1 MKLERLSLEHGL
13 YALAFALAL
22 SVRLINLNAAPLS
35 DFEANWALQA
45 LQVARGEMLI
55 LDPQPAYSLLTGALF
70 FLFESSNALARFL
83 PVLAGSGLV
92 LLPVFFRRLLGQQAA
107 LIFAFGLAFDPGL
120 VAISRLAGG
129 PAFALSFGLLALG
142 WWYVGQPFWA
152 AIFGAVALLSGP
164 SVLIGAL
171 GLILAL
177 VVGRWLKNYG
187 LLDWLEQRGFV
198 TLNEAKGLT
207 TNQEE
212 MPRNAQ
218 HDISDASPESKVSDH
233 TQGTRRQVLWAGLA
247 TFIIV
252 GTLFFRY
259 PQGLSAF
266 VSTLPVY
273 LRGWLPLAALTPSW
287 TPALLLLVALIVYQP
302 LALVFGTLAAGRAWL
317 LRNSLGK
324 WLSVWAGVALLLNLL
339 YPARQVTD
347 LGWVLVPLWA
357 LAAQEI
363 SRYVGARPLDF
374 AIGDVLATVGQAGL
388 IFILLILGWLN
399 FTGLTIPSPD
409 PEAARLRW
417 LLIGG
422 VLVLGALATMLVG
435 LGWSAEV
442 ALKGLAWGGLLGLG
456 LFVLGAAFGVTRF
469 RQSSMEGELW
479 TPLPVA
485 GQAAQLLES
494 LGDLAEWR
502 HGYRNVLDI
511 TAIVRGGA
519 EAMPSLRWAL
529 RDFSSAQY
537 VDVLDQSSSPSV
549 VIAPE
554 DQPEPSLALSYR
566 GESFAWRGYPFWQE
580 GLTQNWIPWVVFRR
594 IPIRI
599 ERLTLWARSDIFPGG
614 VPSAESV
621 PADNPPQ

>member
-35 DFEANWALQA
+35 DFEASWALQA

-120 VAISRLAGG
+120 VALSRLAGG

-187 LLDWLEQRGFV
+187 FLDWLEQRGFV
-198 TLNEAKGLT
+198 TLNEAKGLP

-212 MPRNAQ
+212 MPRSAQ
-218 HDISDASPESKVSDH
+218 HDMSDASPESKVSDH

-273 LRGWLPLAALTPSW
+273 LRGWLPSTALTPSW

-347 LGWVLVPLWA
+347 LCWVLVPLWA

-363 SRYVGARPLDF
+363 SRYLDF
-374 AIGDVLATVGQAGL
+374 AIGDVLAIVGQAGL

-422 VLVLGALATMLVG
+422 VLVLGVLATMLVW

-456 LFVLGAAFGVTRF
+456 LFVLGAAFGVTRI
-469 RQSSMEGELW
+469 RQNSMEGELW

-485 GQAAQLLES
+485 GQEAQLLES

-529 RDFSSAQY
+529 RDFLSAQY

-566 GESFAWRGYPFWQE
+566 GESFTWRGYPFWQE

-621 PADNPPQ
+621 PAGNPPLNLTP

>member
-13 YALAFALAL
+13 YALAFVLAL

-35 DFEANWALQA
+35 DFEAGWALQA
-45 LQVARGEMLI
+45 LQVARGEMPI
-55 LDPQPAYSLLTGALF
+55 LGPQPAYSLLTGALF
-70 FLFESSNALARFL
+70 FLFKSSNALARLL

-92 LLPVFFRRLLGQQAA
+92 LLPVFFRRLLGQKAA
-107 LIFAFGLAFDPGL
+107 VVFAFGLAFDPGL
-120 VAISRLAGG
+120 VALSRLAGG
-129 PAFALSFGLLALG
+129 SAFALCFALLALG
-142 WWYVGQPFWA
+142 WWYIRQPFWA

-164 SVLIGAL
+164 PVLIGAL
-171 GLILAL
+171 GLSLAL
-177 VVGRWLKNYG
+177 FLGRWLKNYG
-187 LLDWLEQRGFV
+187 LFGWLEQRGFSV
-198 TLNEAKGLT
+198 GGEAQGLIS
-207 TNQEE
+207 NQEE
-212 MPRNAQ
+212 TSRHTQNDRC
-218 HDISDASPESKVSDH
+218 DIAPENKVSDQS
-233 TQGTRRQVLWAGLA
+233 QGTRHQVLWAGLA
-247 TFIIV
+247 TFIVV

-273 LRGWLPLAALTPSW
+273 LKGWLPSAAQTPSW

-302 LALVFGTLAAGRAWL
+302 LAVVFGALAARLAWL
-317 LRNSLGK
+317 QRNSLGK
-324 WLSVWAGVALLLNLL
+324 WLSLWAGIALLLNLL

-357 LAAQEI
+357 LAAQEM
-363 SRYVGARPLDF
+363 ARCFDF
-374 AIGDVLATVGQAGL
+374 AMEDISATVGQAGL
-388 IFILLILGWLN
+388 IFILLVLGWLN

-409 PEAARLRW
+409 PEEARLRW

-422 VLVLGALATMLVG
+422 VLVLGTLATILVW

-456 LFVLGAAFGVTRF
+456 LFVLGAAFGVTRI
-469 RQSSMEGELW
+469 RQNSMEGELW
-479 TPLPVA
+479 TPLPIPE
-485 GQAAQLLES
+485 QETHLLES
-494 LGDLAEWR
+494 LGNLAEWQ
-502 HGYRNVLDI
+502 HGYRNILDV

-529 RDFSSAQY
+529 RDFSSVQY
-537 VDVLDQSSSPSV
+537 VYVLDQSSSPSV

-566 GESFAWRGYPFWQE
+566 GEGIAWRGYPFWQE

-614 VPSAESV
+614 VLSTGSV
-621 PADNPPQ
+621 PANKPPLNPTP

>member
-1 MKLERLSLEHGL
+1 MNLERPSLEHGL

-35 DFEANWALQA
+35 DFEASWALQA

-55 LDPQPAYSLLTGALF
+55 LDPQPAYSLLTGSLF

-120 VAISRLAGG
+120 MALSRLAGG

-142 WWYVGQPFWA
+142 WWYMGQPFWA

-171 GLILAL
+171 GIFLAL
-177 VVGRWLKNYG
+177 VVGRWLKKYG
-187 LLDWLEQRGFV
+187 FLDWLERRGSI

-218 HDISDASPESKVSDH
+218 HDMSDASPESKVSDH

-252 GTLFFRY
+252 GTMFFRY

-266 VSTLPVY
+266 ISTLPVY
-273 LRGWLPLAALTPSW
+273 LRGWLPSMALTPSW

-302 LALVFGTLAAGRAWL
+302 LALVFGTLAVGRAWL

-347 LGWVLVPLWA
+347 LGWILVPLWA

-363 SRYVGARPLDF
+363 SRYLDF

-456 LFVLGAAFGVTRF
+456 LFVLGAAFGVTRI
-469 RQSSMEGELW
+469 RQNSMEGELW

-485 GQAAQLLES
+485 GQEAQLLES

-566 GESFAWRGYPFWQE
+566 GESFAWRGYPFWLE

-621 PADNPPQ
+621 PVNNPPLNLTP